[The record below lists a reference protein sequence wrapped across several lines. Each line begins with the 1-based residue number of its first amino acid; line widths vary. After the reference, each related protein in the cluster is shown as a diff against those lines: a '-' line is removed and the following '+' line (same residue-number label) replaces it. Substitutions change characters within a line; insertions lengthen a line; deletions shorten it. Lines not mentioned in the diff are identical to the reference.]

1 MSLPFC
7 SPLFS
12 FHFVGDVELWP
23 LQGIGPLAPSLPP
36 LPEGVTVQ
44 PERKRRRSDRQILG
58 ACMRRLQAKK
68 KGKGVVHPVESGE
81 GPLFP
86 MAQRKCLPQLPV
98 ERELRRLWVVCHAV
112 VPLQLALTSRLKE
125 NALNHLL

>member
-1 MSLPFC
+1 VSLPFC

-12 FHFVGDVELWP
+12 FRFVGDVELWP

-36 LPEGVTVQ
+36 LPEGVVVQ
-44 PERKRRRSDRQILG
+44 PERKRKRSGRQTLG

-81 GPLFP
+81 GV
-86 MAQRKCLPQLPV
+86 ALPHGSEEASSTASGGAGITAFVGDPSC
-98 ERELRRLWVVCHAV
+98 RGDAATSSN
-112 VPLQLALTSRLKE
+112 VPTEWKWA
-125 NALNHLL
+125 